1 MNFKSEYEAYT
12 YMLIKRDELKKQ
24 LDNTDM
30 QMAFLLMNIREGNFK
45 DLDSKRGAMQELD
58 YLISSSGKVSDMAVE
73 LSGMALN
80 LFNDL
85 LSTEKECE
93 K

>member
-45 DLDSKRGAMQELD
+45 DLDSK
-58 YLISSSGKVSDMAVE
+58 KV
-73 LSGMALN
+73 LYKN
-80 LFNDL
+80 
-85 LSTEKECE
+85 
-93 K
+93 